1 MSQSESRVRTW
12 VMGVRL
18 SAAERAIVQE
28 AAARRG
34 LTVTQLA
41 RNLLLSSETPR
52 IAPDDVIHVVGPNC
66 NYRVLGLGTH
76 GKRAELHLET
86 VSGEDWI
93 DAGSPTVAKI
103 SA

>member
-34 LTVTQLA
+34 LTVAQLA
-41 RNLLLSSETPR
+41 RELLLSEAPR
-52 IAPDDVIHVVGPNC
+52 IAPGDTIHVVGPNC
-66 NYRVLGLGTH
+66 DYRVLGLGTH
-76 GKRAELHLET
+76 GKGAELQLET
-86 VSGEDWI
+86 VSGKDWI
-93 DAGSPTVAKI
+93 NARAAKI
-103 SA
+103 PA